1 MLEKLTVHILRS
13 CMIDGKSVEVGKKA
27 ELPKKVAQDLVNMGK
42 AEIIGDEVVES
53 QEEPAD
59 PKSED
64 TEEEKPDTKKAG
76 LKTALTGTKPTGN
89 GKKAEKMGGG

>member
-1 MLEKLTVHILRS
+1 MSEKLTVHILRS

-42 AEIIGDEVVES
+42 AEIIGDEPEPE
-53 QEEPAD
+53 EEPTD

-64 TEEEKPDTKKAG
+64 TEEEKPDIKKAG
-76 LKTALTGTKPTGN
+76 LKTALTGIKPTGN
-89 GKKAEKMGGG
+89 GKKAEKAGDG